1 LLLLEVPVMSSKGK
15 PPGKRKPTPKAKP
28 APKHDPT
35 TRPRRAGA
43 AAGGSRPQPQQRR
56 RLSATERARRQRR
69 QRLRATASILAAVL
83 VVAVAVGLVVQRKQ
97 ADAQALRTLGV
108 QTFPNLGQRHL
119 QSGQS
124 FTGYNSTPP
133 TSGPHDPAPAPCGV
147 SSQSIPNTV
156 QVHDLEHGVVTVQY
170 RPTLDPTQIAT
181 LQQLGRSYPSHV
193 IVAPYPGLPE
203 PVAATAW
210 TKLLALG
217 HADVGKLRRFIGLF
231 RQHGPEAGVSCPN
244 NG

>member
-1 LLLLEVPVMSSKGK
+1 MSSKGK

-35 TRPRRAGA
+35 TTPRRAGA

-119 QSGQS
+119 QSGS
-124 FTGYNSTPP
+124 ATPMLASSAGSSACSASMARRRGCHVP
-133 TSGPHDPAPAPCGV
+133 TTADAKVPVITDP
-147 SSQSIPNTV
+147 
-156 QVHDLEHGVVTVQY
+156 
-170 RPTLDPTQIAT
+170 
-181 LQQLGRSYPSHV
+181 
-193 IVAPYPGLPE
+193 PGLSDAQ
-203 PVAATAW
+203 AA
-210 TKLLALG
+210 
-217 HADVGKLRRFIGLF
+217 
-231 RQHGPEAGVSCPN
+231 
-244 NG
+244 

>member
-1 LLLLEVPVMSSKGK
+1 MSSKGK

-35 TRPRRAGA
+35 TTPRRAGA

-97 ADAQALRTLGV
+97 ADAQALRT
-108 QTFPNLGQRHL
+108 
-119 QSGQS
+119 
-124 FTGYNSTPP
+124 
-133 TSGPHDPAPAPCGV
+133 CGV